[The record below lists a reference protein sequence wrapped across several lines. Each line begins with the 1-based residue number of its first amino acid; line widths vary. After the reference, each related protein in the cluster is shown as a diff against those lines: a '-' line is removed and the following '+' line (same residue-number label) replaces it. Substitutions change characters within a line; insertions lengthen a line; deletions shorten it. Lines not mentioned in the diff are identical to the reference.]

1 MGARATNLN
10 PSTGMMSNRFVA
22 AVEAAALETAAVLPR
37 CALGNINPN
46 FDVDDSVFNDESR
59 ASKKVVK
66 RRRQHRRRRRRR
78 RRRLTRFRL

>member
-10 PSTGMMSNRFVA
+10 PSIGMMSNRFVA
-22 AVEAAALETAAVLPR
+22 AVEAAALETAAVLPH

-46 FDVDDSVFNDESR
+46 FDVDDSVFNDESG

-66 RRRQHRRRRRRR
+66 
-78 RRRLTRFRL
+78 TKKTTSKETKEKSSKTNEI